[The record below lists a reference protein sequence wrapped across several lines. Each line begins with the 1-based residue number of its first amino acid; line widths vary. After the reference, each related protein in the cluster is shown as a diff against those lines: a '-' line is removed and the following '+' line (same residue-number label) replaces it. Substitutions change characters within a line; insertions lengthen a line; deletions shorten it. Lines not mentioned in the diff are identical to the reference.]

1 MCIATRLKG
10 KKKMRKC
17 LVPALVCATLAS
29 AAWGRPRRRRPW
41 AQAFDRLQPNRTVP
55 LADRWPRP
63 PPPPPT
69 PAQLEIINQKRKWVA
84 GADAA
89 YAKDA
94 REHDGER
101 ERAAQAKAASTQRT
115 VISVMDHGAKG
126 DGVADDKAAFEAA
139 VAAARGVKRAVVL
152 LPAGHT
158 FLLSP
163 IALVEESELE
173 IRIDGVVRAP
183 VMERW
188 PRPPQ
193 EDASLSAERQRMRYA
208 FLELRYCRSL
218 VISGSGAIEGRGQPW
233 WRRRKRRPEIRAP
246 ALLVIRESS
255 DCVVRYLSLVESP
268 FYHVVVLDS
277 ERIKLDRLRVATP
290 SGSVNTDGIDV
301 LASSDVT
308 ISKCHVSTGDDN
320 VAIKE
325 GSRRVQVLGGLFHKG
340 HGLSIGSL
348 GERHTEQSVE
358 DVLLANVRFYR
369 TSNAARVK
377 TWQGGRGHVRN
388 VTFSNLDV
396 RGVYRPLVL
405 DQFYCPESQHPG
417 ICANETDAVAVS
429 DVKVSGI
436 VGWQTSG
443 VAAMLHCSQ
452 SKPCG
457 VVATGLDV
465 RSVPGC
471 SNVVRCLNV
480 VPRPGAACA
489 NGDDMHGFRLDIPRP
504 LTAALGDVPCVH
516 TSAHP

>member
-1 MCIATRLKG
+1 MGLTAVRLLKG

-55 LADRWPRP
+55 LVDRWPRP
-63 PPPPPT
+63 PPPPLT

-101 ERAAQAKAASTQRT
+101 ERAAQTKAASTQRT

-193 EDASLSAERQRMRYA
+193 EDA
-208 FLELRYCRSL
+208 
-218 VISGSGAIEGRGQPW
+218 
-233 WRRRKRRPEIRAP
+233 
-246 ALLVIRESS
+246 
-255 DCVVRYLSLVESP
+255 
-268 FYHVVVLDS
+268 
-277 ERIKLDRLRVATP
+277 
-290 SGSVNTDGIDV
+290 
-301 LASSDVT
+301 
-308 ISKCHVSTGDDN
+308 
-320 VAIKE
+320 
-325 GSRRVQVLGGLFHKG
+325 
-340 HGLSIGSL
+340 
-348 GERHTEQSVE
+348 
-358 DVLLANVRFYR
+358 
-369 TSNAARVK
+369 
-377 TWQGGRGHVRN
+377 
-388 VTFSNLDV
+388 
-396 RGVYRPLVL
+396 
-405 DQFYCPESQHPG
+405 
-417 ICANETDAVAVS
+417 
-429 DVKVSGI
+429 
-436 VGWQTSG
+436 
-443 VAAMLHCSQ
+443 
-452 SKPCG
+452 
-457 VVATGLDV
+457 
-465 RSVPGC
+465 
-471 SNVVRCLNV
+471 
-480 VPRPGAACA
+480 
-489 NGDDMHGFRLDIPRP
+489 
-504 LTAALGDVPCVH
+504 
-516 TSAHP
+516 